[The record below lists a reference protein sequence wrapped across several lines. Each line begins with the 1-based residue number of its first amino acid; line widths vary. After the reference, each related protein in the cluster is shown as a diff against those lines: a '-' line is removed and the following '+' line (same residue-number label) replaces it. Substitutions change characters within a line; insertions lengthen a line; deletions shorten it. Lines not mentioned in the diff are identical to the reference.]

1 MITSR
6 KFRGGAFKI
15 FREALVGY
23 TFGIGG
29 IVAGTIIASQLDVF
43 SISPW
48 SIAAYPAVLS
58 ARGIIGGLFSG
69 RLSTALHLGTV
80 FPRISKN
87 TKDFHML
94 LNAVVTLTFEVSII
108 MSIFSMVFGSVFWG
122 ITPADFL
129 SIFAVILA
137 TMTLGLSIALVTIG
151 VSFFSF
157 KNGLDT
163 DVFLYPAVSAIS
175 DVLIT
180 LFFFFVLSLFFRS
193 NSFGQWLVAML
204 GLCLMILA
212 STSLLRNFKQK
223 EFIKTLKE
231 SFFTL
236 IFVAITVNITGTV
249 LNRISVLLTR
259 ESEVYIVFPALMTIV
274 GSVGAI
280 VGSTATTKLAVGLLD
295 VSFSDITNHFREIFC
310 AWTAS
315 LIMFAFFSFLSLSIR
330 GTLTLGTFLMFTLL
344 LVITNVIA
352 ASAIILISYATAIL
366 TLQKGLDPD
375 NFVIPIESVLA
386 DNITLIAL
394 LVALFL
400 VG

>member
-180 LFFFFVLSLFFRS
+180 LFFFFVLRCYQ
-193 NSFGQWLVAML
+193 GRYRCYR
-204 GLCLMILA
+204 G
-212 STSLLRNFKQK
+212 
-223 EFIKTLKE
+223 
-231 SFFTL
+231 
-236 IFVAITVNITGTV
+236 
-249 LNRISVLLTR
+249 
-259 ESEVYIVFPALMTIV
+259 
-274 GSVGAI
+274 
-280 VGSTATTKLAVGLLD
+280 
-295 VSFSDITNHFREIFC
+295 
-310 AWTAS
+310 
-315 LIMFAFFSFLSLSIR
+315 IR
-330 GTLTLGTFLMFTLL
+330 F
-344 LVITNVIA
+344 
-352 ASAIILISYATAIL
+352 
-366 TLQKGLDPD
+366 
-375 NFVIPIESVLA
+375 
-386 DNITLIAL
+386 
-394 LVALFL
+394 
-400 VG
+400 